1 MKCLVSSSFIE
12 DNIIIPVKSKV
23 EIKTTEQGYSSI
35 IIIFTNALNEEI
47 NLNHKVIQC
56 QQHYFRGELTPI
68 DVN

>member
-1 MKCLVSSSFIE
+1 MNCLVSSSFIE